1 MKVKYLNQ
9 RSRLKGILKSIAIQ
23 IIRTL
28 LPNIWQRMEEQKS
41 RLNDWGQ
48 LQVYHQ
54 KNINLYASIIVES
67 RIVFFGDSIT
77 EFWDLEATFKN
88 KNYINRGIS
97 GQTTSQMLVRFRNDV
112 IALHPKF
119 VVILAGINDLAGNTG
134 AMTIEMIEGN
144 YLSMC
149 ELAQINHIRI
159 ICASVLPINENS
171 PLSQSDPQVHVKI
184 RTLNSWLQGY
194 CDKQQ
199 QIYLDYYSHMVD
211 SQGMLKEELSDDGL
225 HPNAKG
231 YAVMAKLIEEVIQQ
245 FK

>member
-1 MKVKYLNQ
+1 MPFAKL
-9 RSRLKGILKSIAIQ
+9 
-23 IIRTL
+23 L
-28 LPNIWQRMEEQKS
+28 LPNLVK
-41 RLNDWGQ
+41 RLGQ
-48 LQVYHQ
+48 LDDWAQIRIYSQ
-54 KNINLYASIIVES
+54 SNSILHLPQRNET

-77 EFWDLEATFKN
+77 EFWDLEATFKD

-112 IALHPKF
+112 IALYPKF

-134 AMTIEMIEGN
+134 AMTVEMIEGN

-149 ELAQINHIRI
+149 ELAQMNHIKI
-159 ICASVLPINENS
+159 IFASVLPINENS
-171 PLSQSDPQVHVKI
+171 PLSQSDPQVHTKI
-184 RTLNSWLQGY
+184 RTLNSWLQDY
-194 CDKQQ
+194 CDKHQ

-211 SQGMLKEELSDDGL
+211 SRGMLKEELSNDGL